1 MKKPKARVCAQG
13 TNTLSIASAHR
24 FLTQHADSSLHC
36 CRENSMN
43 CVLKCVGLVSVSV
56 VFVRFYLHESHYI
69 RHVLKLFHKSHIYWV
84 TFFLTSSLWVLFRF
98 CFALLSRVYV
108 YERLCSCSYVC
119 ACFYTCGG
127 QKLTSDVSL
136 DLCPFYRP
144 R

>member
-1 MKKPKARVCAQG
+1 MLKGQIL
-13 TNTLSIASAHR
+13 LSIASAHR

-56 VFVRFYLHESHYI
+56 VFIRFYLHESHYI

-98 CFALLSRVYV
+98 CFALLSRVCVYRRYMNGYV
-108 YERLCSCSYVC
+108 RVHMCVH
-119 ACFYTCGG
+119 
-127 QKLTSDVSL
+127 VSTHVEIKS
-136 DLCPFYRP
+136 
-144 R
+144 